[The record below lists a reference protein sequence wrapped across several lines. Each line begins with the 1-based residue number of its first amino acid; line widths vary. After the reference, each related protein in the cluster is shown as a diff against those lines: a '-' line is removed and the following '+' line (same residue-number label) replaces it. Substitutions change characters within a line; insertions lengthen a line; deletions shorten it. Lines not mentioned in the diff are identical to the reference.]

1 MSLEKANI
9 TSSTTSEEKE
19 LAIFQL
25 DPKQQRFIQMYMTGN
40 YSLPK
45 IAELIGIHVNTARKW
60 MKKPEIANALQ
71 EAQHEIHKQV
81 EYQLKAMTIKAT
93 HKLSDLIDSPIDG
106 VAMQAVKDVL
116 DRGGHKTVNEI
127 KVDKT
132 VTTIE
137 QKWKDLADTLIDVD
151 YEVIDGE

>member
-9 TSSTTSEEKE
+9 TNTTTSERSEM
-19 LAIFQL
+19 AIFQL
-25 DPKQQRFIQMYMTGN
+25 EPKQQRFIQMYMTGN

-137 QKWKDLADTLIDVD
+137 QKWKDLADTLIEGEFE
-151 YEVIDGE
+151 EVE